1 MPGKKTNGVL
11 LVFSQR
17 IFFNPQRPAMS
28 TIYVQKEGQKL
39 GPFTTEELEGK
50 VGEGLFSPEDLFWT
64 EGMEEWHPLGEV
76 LTDEQP
82 ADEEFT
88 SEELQEAEEAP
99 VFEIDENNILFDS
112 PEARLTAQMLHLGG
126 EDIPVTAVAK
136 ATVQTE
142 TIHRTKPI
150 IGSVVLGVAIICG
163 ALIEVQR
170 TTLTHWLI
178 WGAILAGLVVWWLR
192 LFSAAI
198 RPASSMLIVDLRNGD
213 ERLLPMEPADA
224 RELAAAI
231 DQAVIT
237 AMDR

>member
-1 MPGKKTNGVL
+1 
-11 LVFSQR
+11 
-17 IFFNPQRPAMS
+17 MS

-50 VGEGLFSPEDLFWT
+50 VGEGVFCPEDLFWT

-76 LTDEQP
+76 LTDDQP
-82 ADEEFT
+82 AGEASP
-88 SEELQEAEEAP
+88 SEEPQDATEPPL
-99 VFEIDENNILFDS
+99 FEIDENNILFDS

-142 TIHRTKPI
+142 TIQRTKPI
-150 IGSVVLGVAIICG
+150 IGCVVLGVAVICG

-178 WGAILAGLVVWWLR
+178 WGAILASLVIWWLK
-192 LFSAAI
+192 LLSSAI
-198 RPASSMLIVDLRNGD
+198 RPAVTMLIVDLRNGD
-213 ERLLPMEPADA
+213 ERLLPMEPAEA

-231 DQAVIT
+231 DQAVI
-237 AMDR
+237 AALDQQ

>member
-1 MPGKKTNGVL
+1 
-11 LVFSQR
+11 
-17 IFFNPQRPAMS
+17 MS

-50 VGEGLFSPEDLFWT
+50 VGEGVFCPEDLFWT

-76 LTDEQP
+76 LTDDQP
-82 ADEEFT
+82 ADEE
-88 SEELQEAEEAP
+88 SPSDDQQETEDP
-99 VFEIDENNILFDS
+99 PHFEIDENNILFDL
-112 PEARLTAQMLHLGG
+112 PEARLTAQWLHLGG

-142 TIHRTKPI
+142 NIQRTKPI
-150 IGSVVLGVAIICG
+150 IGCVVVGVAIVCG

-178 WGAILAGLVVWWLR
+178 WGAILAGLVIWWLR
-192 LFSAAI
+192 LLSAAI
-198 RPASSMLIVDLRNGD
+198 RPASTMLIVDLRNGD
-213 ERLLPMEPADA
+213 ERLLPMEPAEA

-231 DQAVIT
+231 DQAVIV
-237 AMDR
+237 AMDQ